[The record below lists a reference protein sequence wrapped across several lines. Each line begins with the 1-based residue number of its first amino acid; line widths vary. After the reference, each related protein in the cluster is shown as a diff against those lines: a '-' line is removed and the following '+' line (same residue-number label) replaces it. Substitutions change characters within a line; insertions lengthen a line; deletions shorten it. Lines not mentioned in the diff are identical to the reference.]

1 MVAIATECGTHS
13 QPCGR
18 LTRCQTGGVFLTDPT
33 DDDLQTLYAVPTS
46 GVDAERPFVRANFIL
61 TVDGRI
67 AGPDGTSSSINNPAD
82 KRVFDL
88 LRSLA
93 DTVLVGAGTVRGE
106 GYGRLEAPPAG
117 RAPELVV
124 VSNSGR
130 MPESVLDSP
139 THDSGV
145 PRGRAM
151 LATHA
156 SAPALQG
163 VERLVCGE
171 HEVDAVLLLRTLRER
186 GARSVLCEGG
196 PSLLTALLGAGVV
209 DELALTTAPMIVG
222 DVGDASL
229 TTAPLDVPM
238 RWRGG
243 AVIDGTVFALWRVS
257 PDR

>member
-1 MVAIATECGTHS
+1 
-13 QPCGR
+13 
-18 LTRCQTGGVFLTDPT
+18 VFLTDPS
-33 DDDLQTLYAVPTS
+33 DDDLHALYAVPTS
-46 GVDAERPFVRANFIL
+46 SEDAERPFVRANFIM

-67 AGPDGTSSSINNPAD
+67 VGPDGTSSAINNPAD
-82 KRVFDL
+82 KHVFDL

-106 GYGRLEAPPAG
+106 GYGRLEAPRPS

-130 MPESVLDSP
+130 MPDSVLHSP
-139 THDSGV
+139 THDGGV
-145 PRGRAM
+145 PRGRAL

-156 SAPALQG
+156 SAPVQQG

-171 HEVDAVLLLRTLRER
+171 DAVDAVRLLRALRSR

-196 PSLLTALLGAGVV
+196 PSLLTTLLQAGLV

-222 DVGDASL
+222 DVGEASL

-257 PDR
+257 PAG

>member
-1 MVAIATECGTHS
+1 M
-13 QPCGR
+13 
-18 LTRCQTGGVFLTDPT
+18 FLTDPT
-33 DDDLQTLYAVPTS
+33 DDDLQMLYAVPPS
-46 GVDAERPFVRANFIL
+46 SEDAQRPFVRANFIM
-61 TVDGRI
+61 TVDGRV
-67 AGPDGTSSSINNPAD
+67 AGPDGSSSTINNPAD

-93 DTVLVGAGTVRGE
+93 DTVLVGAGTVRRE

-130 MPESVLDSP
+130 MPDSVLESP
-139 THDSGV
+139 SHDGGV
-145 PRGRAM
+145 PRGRAV

-156 SAPALQG
+156 GAPAREG

-171 HEVDAVLLLRTLRER
+171 TEVDAARLLRLLHDR

-196 PSLLTALLGAGVV
+196 PSLLTSLLEAGLV
-209 DELALTTAPMIVG
+209 DELAMTTAPMLVGAVG
-222 DVGDASL
+222 DDTL
-229 TTAPLDVPM
+229 TTAPLDLPL

-243 AVIDGTVFALWRVS
+243 ASIDGTVFALWGLS
-257 PDR
+257 PDG

>member
-1 MVAIATECGTHS
+1 M
-13 QPCGR
+13 
-18 LTRCQTGGVFLTDPT
+18 FLTDPT
-33 DDDLQTLYAVPTS
+33 DDDLQTLYAVPAS
-46 GVDAERPFVRANFIL
+46 SEHAERPFVRANFIL

-130 MPESVLDSP
+130 MPGSVLDSP
-139 THDSGV
+139 THDGGV
-145 PRGRAM
+145 PRGRAV

-156 SAPALQG
+156 SAPAQEG

-171 HEVDAVLLLRTLRER
+171 DEVDAVRLLGALWDR

-196 PSLLTALLGAGVV
+196 PSLLTTLLGAGLV

-222 DVGDASL
+222 DVGEASL
-229 TTAPLDVPM
+229 TTAPLDMPM
-238 RWRGG
+238 QWRGG
-243 AVIDGTVFALWRVS
+243 AVIDGTVFSLWRVS
-257 PDR
+257 PDG